1 MNYEKI
7 SLGIGNAELTV
18 YDPDGL
24 CGDAILVIPG
34 GGYAQVCSD
43 REGEPIALA
52 YVARGIKAFVL
63 NYSVGKDAAGHQ
75 PLVEASAAIAY
86 IKANRE
92 RFNIKG
98 KVYAVGFSA
107 GGHLAASLATMW
119 HRDEVIKKAGIAY
132 GENRPDAVVLCYPVI
147 SGIWNA
153 HAASFY
159 NITGTKTPTEE
170 QLKYYSAE
178 QHVDERTCP
187 AFIIHTATDDLVPVQ
202 NSICMAMSYAN
213 NKVPFELHVYPEA
226 PHGIAL
232 ANEITSGGN
241 KAFEKP
247 QAARWVDDSVYFFK
261 HLNI

>member
-7 SLGIGNAELTV
+7 SLGIGNAEITV
-18 YDPDGL
+18 YDADGL
-24 CGDAILVIPG
+24 KGDAILVIPG

-43 REGEPIALA
+43 REGEPIALS
-52 YVARGIKAFVL
+52 YLSKGIKPFVL

-92 RFNIKG
+92 RFGITG

-119 HRDEVIKKAGIAY
+119 HRAEVIEKAKVSY

-147 SGIWNA
+147 SGVTMPHKN
-153 HAASFY
+153 SFY
-159 NITGTKTPTEE
+159 NIIGTTEPTAE
-170 QLKYYSAE
+170 QLDYYSAE
-178 QHVDERTCP
+178 QHVDEKTCP
-187 AFIIHTATDDLVPVQ
+187 VFIIHTATDELVPVQ
-202 NSICMAMSYAN
+202 NALCMAMACADK
-213 NKVPFELHVYPEA
+213 KVPFELHVYPEA

-232 ANEITSGGN
+232 ANEITARGN
-241 KAFEKP
+241 QAWIKP

-261 HLNI
+261 HL

>member
-1 MNYEKI
+1 MKYEKI
-7 SLGIGNAELTV
+7 SLGVGNGELTV
-18 YDPDGL
+18 YDADGL
-24 CGDAILVIPG
+24 NGDAILVIPG

-52 YVARGIKAFVL
+52 YLSRGIKPFVL

-86 IKANRE
+86 IRANRE
-92 RFNIKG
+92 KHRVGG
-98 KVYAVGFSA
+98 KIYAVGFSA

-119 HRDEVIKKAGIAY
+119 HRTEVIEKAGITY

-147 SGIWNA
+147 SGILNA
-153 HAASFY
+153 HTSSFY
-159 NITGTKTPTEE
+159 NITGSKEPTEE

-178 QHVDERTCP
+178 QHVDEKTVP

-202 NSICMAMSYAN
+202 NSICMAMAYAN
-213 NKVPFELHVYPEA
+213 NKIPFELHVYPEA

-232 ANEITSGGN
+232 ANEITSRGS
-241 KAFEKP
+241 KAWEKP

-261 HLNI
+261 HL